1 MDADLNPIEIFEVV
15 LCLGWQCL
23 RPQPIL
29 SSDISDIE
37 ILGHGDQGAN
47 VAIA

>member
-1 MDADLNPIEIFEVV
+1 MDANLNPIEIFEVV

-29 SSDISDIE
+29 SSDIE